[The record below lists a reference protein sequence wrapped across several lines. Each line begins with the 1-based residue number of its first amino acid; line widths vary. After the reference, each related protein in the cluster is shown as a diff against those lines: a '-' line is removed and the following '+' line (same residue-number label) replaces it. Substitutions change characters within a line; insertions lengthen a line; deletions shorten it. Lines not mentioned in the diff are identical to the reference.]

1 MNSLSSR
8 RSGLL
13 AAALSLPLVASTQAL
28 DLYWNPAIPD
38 GIWDENLTPNWG
50 ESAVAPANQIWFA
63 SDTAFFHQDATYTV
77 TLAGAQTASAVNV
90 QAGSVTLAGVVD
102 VDTLSTGSLSI
113 AEGASFTG
121 LADVFLGVGT
131 TALEV
136 NGALI
141 QTGGPAGTTRRVTVT
156 GGSTGSID
164 ITGNLR
170 TGGAFT
176 FAGNLTG
183 SGGILTD
190 AAGTFTLGGTNTYLG
205 NTLFRHGNTI
215 RLNSASALSP
225 DTLLRFGAGTNII
238 ELAAADFS
246 RTVGGAAGNIRFHGA
261 ADGTGSSG
269 FAAVGADR
277 SVTLGGTFLWGDAN
291 FRPSALFLGN
301 ANSTHKVTLL
311 SGLDL
316 NGGNRTISSTDGSA
330 EIEGE
335 ITGTISGGAGSILTK
350 TGSGRILLSVANSHA
365 GGTSISGLQNVVA
378 PLRIS
383 HAEAL
388 GTGTVTV
395 GSGGNSDA
403 SCLELTGG
411 IAVTNTVNLN
421 ASRNTPAGFTY
432 AAPHL
437 VNVSGDNS
445 ISSNLGS
452 GGGGG
457 QVTVRS
463 DAGKLTLSGN
473 IGTRQL
479 NLTGDGN
486 GETTGNI
493 PLQGT
498 FGLVKDGAGI
508 WTLSGAGSY
517 VGTTSVVGGTLAL
530 GNLNAVA
537 GSARVEVAGTGVLD
551 TSALTGWT
559 TGASQ
564 TLAGTSTITG
574 SATVAGTLAPGT
586 VAAPVGT
593 LTLSGDLTLD
603 AASSYAVDIDP
614 AGTPDKIV
622 VGGAL
627 AAGGTI
633 VVSFTGEA
641 PFVPV
646 EGSEFDVADAASI
659 TGTPTVTGAL
669 PAGLAWDASDF
680 ADTGKIT
687 VVAGT
692 PFQLWAAAAGLSG
705 NDALPEA
712 DPDSDGLENAIEYVI
727 GGNPDA
733 ASRAGA
739 PEGEV
744 VGNDLVFTFSRVDSS
759 ETADL
764 TLTVEAGTTLGSWP
778 EVFIIGADN
787 ASSSAGVNIEEN
799 GADPDTIT
807 VTIPKAGELKK
818 FARLKAVITP

>member
-1 MNSLSSR
+1 MKSIHSR

-13 AAALSLPLVASTQAL
+13 AAALSLPLVASTQAT
-28 DLYWNPAIPD
+28 DLYWNPAVPD
-38 GIWDENLTPNWG
+38 GIWDEDTTLNWG
-50 ESAVAPANQIWFA
+50 DTAIAGPVQGWFT
-63 SDTAFFHQDATYTV
+63 SDSAFFHQNATYTV
-77 TLAGAQTASAVNV
+77 TLAGAQIASAVNV
-90 QAGSVTLAGVVD
+90 QAGSVTLAGVVNTD
-102 VDTLSTGSLSI
+102 SISTANLSI
-113 AEGASFTG
+113 AAGASLTAN
-121 LADVFLGVGT
+121 ADIFLRAGT

-141 QTGGPAGTTRRVTVT
+141 QTGGPALNTRRVTVT

-164 ITGNLR
+164 INGNLR
-170 TGGAFT
+170 TAGAFN

-190 AAGTFTLGGTNTYLG
+190 AGGTFTLGGTNTYLG
-205 NTLFRHGNTI
+205 NSLFRNGNTI
-215 RLNSASALSP
+215 RLNSAGALSP
-225 DTLLRFGAGTNII
+225 DSLLRFGGGTNII
-238 ELAAADFS
+238 ELAAGDFS
-246 RTVGGAAGNIRFHGA
+246 RNVGGAAGNVRFHGT
-261 ADGTGSSG
+261 ADGAGSSG

-277 SVTLGGTFLWGDAN
+277 SVTLGGTYLWGDAN
-291 FRPSALFLGN
+291 FRPTALFLGN

-316 NGGNRTISSTDGSA
+316 NAGNRTISSTDGSA

-335 ITGTISGGAGSILTK
+335 ITGTISGAAGSILTK

-365 GGTSISGLQNVVA
+365 GGTAITGLQNVVA

-383 HAEAL
+383 HPNAL
-388 GTGTVTV
+388 GTGTTTV
-395 GSGGNSDA
+395 GSGGNSD
-403 SCLELTGG
+403 SSRLELTGD

-432 AAPHL
+432 SAPHL

-457 QVTVRS
+457 QVTIRS
-463 DAGKLTLSGN
+463 DAGKLTLSGT
-473 IGTRQL
+473 ITTRQL

-493 PLQGT
+493 PLQST
-498 FGLVKDGAGI
+498 YALVKDGAGT
-508 WTLSGAGSY
+508 WTLSGVGSY
-517 VGTTSVVGGTLAL
+517 AGTTSVVGGTLAL
-530 GNLNAVA
+530 GNLDAVA
-537 GSARVEVAGTGVLD
+537 GSTRVEVVGTGVLD
-551 TSALTGWT
+551 VSALTGWT
-559 TGASQ
+559 IGAGK
-564 TLAGTSTITG
+564 TLAGTSSITG
-574 SATVAGTLAPGT
+574 SATVAGTLSPGT
-586 VAAPVGT
+586 AAVPAGT
-593 LTLSGDLTLD
+593 LTLSGDLTLN
-603 AASSYAVDIDP
+603 AGSSYAVDIDS

-627 AAGGTI
+627 AAGGSI
-633 VVSFTGEA
+633 VVSFTGET

-659 TGTPTVTGAL
+659 TGTPAVTGTL
-669 PAGLAWDASDF
+669 PAGLAWDASNF
-680 ADTGKIT
+680 AATGKIA

-692 PFQLWAAAAGLSG
+692 PFEIWAAAAGLSG
-705 NDALPEA
+705 GNALSGA

-727 GGNPDA
+727 GGNPSV

-739 PEGEV
+739 PEGEAA
-744 VGNDLVFTFSRVDSS
+744 GNDLVFTFSRVDSS

-764 TLTVEAGTTLGSWP
+764 TLSVQAGTTLGSWP

-787 ASSSAGVNIEEN
+787 AGSSVGVDILEN
-799 GADPDTIT
+799 GAAPDTIT
-807 VTIPKAGELKK
+807 VTIPKAGELRK
-818 FARLKAVITP
+818 FARLNAVITP